1 MEELRETYLYGL
13 YGTLQVP
20 YVKFGDTPR
29 GALQATVGADK
40 NPKLWSF
47 SMTPITIP
55 YCTVTYATYGIYIES
70 FTDTMTQV
78 GITLSSPADK
88 AVIPINKATGMAQDI
103 PFTWKRLATSTEYG
117 VQIALDSAFTQI
129 VYDWYTDSDMDTVVD
144 MIGPNVGDN
153 FVFQPDTTYYWRI
166 RTAEIRIADEYYC
179 PWFSIWSAVRSFTI
193 GPMEPFAIGSPEKG
207 AYGVP
212 VKPTFVW
219 TPVVGATSY
228 ELVVSEDPT
237 FAIIDFS
244 RTSNQTYF
252 QADEELA
259 YGTTYY
265 WRVRAAGGAWI
276 YGVFTTMEKPTPPV
290 TTPQVTI
297 TNLPQPTVT
306 VNVPAPVEA
315 VPSFLLWIIVAVG
328 AILIIALIVLIVRT
342 RRAA

>member
-1 MEELRETYLYGL
+1 
-13 YGTLQVP
+13 
-20 YVKFGDTPR
+20 
-29 GALQATVGADK
+29 ADK

-47 SMTPITIP
+47 SFTPITIP
-55 YCTVTYATYGIYIES
+55 FCTLTLSTTGIYIES
-70 FTDTMTQV
+70 FTDTMIAV
-78 GITLSSPADK
+78 GATLSGPTDK

-103 PFTWKRLATSTEYG
+103 PFSWKRLATSTMYG
-117 VQIALDSAFTQI
+117 VQIALDSTFTQL
-129 VYDWYTDSDMDTVVD
+129 VYNDYAESDKDTVVD
-144 MIGPNVGDN
+144 MIGPNEEHR
-153 FVFQPDTTYYWRI
+153 FVFQPDTTYYWRV
-166 RTAEIRIADEYYC
+166 RTAEIRIADEWYC
-179 PWFSIWSAVRSFTI
+179 PWYSIWSAVRSFTI
-193 GPMEPFAIGSPEKG
+193 GPMEPFAIGSPAKG
-207 AYGVP
+207 AYDVP
-212 VKPTFVW
+212 IKPTFVW

-252 QADEELA
+252 QSDEELA